1 MKGNSMANSAK
12 AKGSQAERDAAA
24 LLRAGGFPNADR
36 EFGAGRADDVG
47 DVRNV
52 PRTVIE
58 VKAEKAFNP
67 AGWLA
72 EAEAERINA
81 GAEYGIV
88 FAKRPGKAM
97 KDGYFIMRIEDGIAL
112 LREAIYSDNTLR
124 KRLENLLQEI

>member
-1 MKGNSMANSAK
+1 MEGSQMANPAK
-12 AKGSQAERDAAA
+12 NRGSQAERDAAA
-24 LLRAGGFPNADR
+24 LLREGGFPSADR
-36 EFGAGRADDVG
+36 EFGAGRTDDVG
-47 DVRNV
+47 DIRNV

-72 EAEAERINA
+72 EAEAERKNA

-88 FAKRPGKAM
+88 FAKRPGKSM

-112 LREAIYSDNTLR
+112 LREAIHSDNALR
-124 KRLENLLQEI
+124 KRLEDFLKEI